1 MKPAPGDKSIKGS
14 EGHRGRLRAKFS
26 KGGLVGLQ
34 DYEIVE
40 LILTL
45 GQPRKDCKPAA
56 KEAIKRFKNLQGVLD
71 ASYEKLEAI
80 PGIGPAN
87 SFGFRLVRELSSEYL
102 REKAVGKLALN
113 SEKAVYEYL
122 YQSMSGLQKE
132 VFRVLFLNSQNQLK
146 EIQDISHG
154 TVNASAVFAREV
166 MESAIRFRATALI
179 FVHNHPSGNTSPS
192 QDDKAITRE
201 LILASSVM
209 GLKVLDHII
218 IGDNCH
224 YSFASQGL
232 IHKYEA
238 EVDGMKAR
246 SRA

>member
-1 MKPAPGDKSIKGS
+1 MEATPAEESVRNRQ
-14 EGHRGRLRAKFS
+14 GHRARLRAKFS
-26 KGGLVGLQ
+26 KSGLVGLD

-40 LILTL
+40 PVLTL

-56 KEAIKRFKNLQGVLD
+56 KEAIKRFRDLRGVLE
-71 ASYEKLEAI
+71 APCEKLEAI

-87 SFGFRLVRELSSEYL
+87 SFGFRLIRELSGEYL
-102 REKAVGKLALN
+102 KERAVNKIVLN

-122 YQSMSGLQKE
+122 YQSMAGLQKE
-132 VFRVLFLNSQNQLK
+132 IFRVLFLNSQNRLK
-146 EIQDISHG
+146 EIQDISQG

-166 MESAIRFRATALI
+166 MESAIKYRATALI

-232 IHKYEA
+232 IQKYEA

-246 SRA
+246 NRA

>member
-1 MKPAPGDKSIKGS
+1 MPVEGS
-14 EGHRGRLRAKFS
+14 AQSCEGHRARLRAKYS
-26 KGGLVGLQ
+26 KVGLAGLN

-56 KEAIKRFKNLQGVLD
+56 KEAIKRFKDLRGVLD
-71 ASYEKLEAI
+71 ASDEKLHEI

-87 SFGFRLVRELSSEYL
+87 SFGLRLVRELSSEYL
-102 REKAVGKLALN
+102 REKVVGKLALN

-122 YQSMSGLQKE
+122 YQSMAGLQKE

-146 EIQDISHG
+146 EIQDISQG

-166 MESAIRFRATALI
+166 MESAIKYRATALI

-224 YSFASQGL
+224 FSFASQGL
-232 IHKYEA
+232 IQKYEA

-246 SRA
+246 SRT

>member
-232 IHKYEA
+232 IQKYEA